1 MVSLSIAPDDTSA
14 VVEEDLPSESG
25 QDVVSYIFT
34 NYKPKD
40 FDKYQ
45 DFISKIRK
53 DSDNALKENRI
64 DEQTHEQFFQLIDEN
79 QDFIES
85 RFKKRKEEEEK
96 KWDVKYVI
104 LPLNMPLELLEIDKF
119 AVCVGIQSS
128 GLLIKRLHK

>member
-1 MVSLSIAPDDTSA
+1 MSIAPDDTSA